1 MNIWG
6 LFFLIPLLGFIYL
19 FAIKSSCWTGK
30 VASIKIVIGL
40 LKRLLLILLHPYSL
54 CFVSKGWLEDKTIY
68 TYVVPGSS
76 RIVLSVITVAAYD
89 LARLKLTLD
98 SFQGSC
104 GKVEFI
110 VVCPQEDIETI
121 SYLRSYVV
129 QSDLQIS
136 VHHDEGIGVYN
147 AMNQGVNFSTGD
159 YLVFWNAGDTCNS
172 TDTLSQFCSHL
183 ESTSPF
189 WCITQAVFDWR
200 GPQLLNAQN
209 LKNFVCQL
217 GGYISH
223 QSVVVRKS
231 EFMALRGFDTNF
243 KVAADA
249 KIISQLWRW
258 FEVDFYE
265 LELVS
270 VEFPNFSAKHNRLGR
285 LENLKLC
292 IFVLPWRFKLLSLGV
307 ALSRELQYAWN
318 RTKKIIS

>member
-1 MNIWG
+1 M
-6 LFFLIPLLGFIYL
+6 GFIYL
-19 FAIKSSCWTGK
+19 FATKSSHWTGE
-30 VASIKIVIGL
+30 VTSIRIVIGW
-40 LKRLLLILLHPYSL
+40 LKRLILVLLHPYSL
-54 CFVSKGWLEDKTIY
+54 CYVSKRWIEDKTLY
-68 TYVVPGSS
+68 TCAVRGSS

-110 VVCPQEDIETI
+110 VVCPQDDIETI

-147 AMNQGVNFSTGD
+147 AMNQGVNFSAGT

-172 TDTLSQFCSHL
+172 TDALTQFCSHL
-183 ESTSPF
+183 ESTSPS
-189 WCITQAVFDWR
+189 WCITQALFDWR
-200 GPQLLNAQN
+200 GPQMLNAQN

-223 QSVVVRKS
+223 QSVVVRKC
-231 EFMALRGFDTNF
+231 EFMTLGGFDTNF

-249 KIISQLWRW
+249 KLITQLWRR
-258 FEVDFYE
+258 FKVNFCD
-265 LELVS
+265 LKLVS
-270 VEFPNFSAKHNRLGR
+270 VEFPNFSAQHNRLGR

-292 IFVLPWRFKLLSLGV
+292 FFVLPWRFKLLSISV

-318 RTKKIIS
+318 HTKRIIS